1 MLLCQIS
8 DLHCRAPGEKLRDGT
23 DPVARLEELVAFLPR
38 LPARPD
44 AILLTGDL
52 ADDARPEQYEP
63 VRSALAR
70 IDIPV
75 YAIPGNHD
83 DRASLRHLFPEA
95 PWMPGAGYIQFGVDI
110 GQVRVIGLDSLDDGK
125 VDGVLCGER
134 LAWLK
139 DELADCAGRPV
150 LIALHH
156 PPIAI
161 GGRNLALPL
170 ATGAEALAELVAA
183 HDGPTLLVAGHLHR
197 QMHSLFAGAPC
208 VVAPSTCSQFSLPL
222 DGTNSGP
229 VAESPALLLHLWQA
243 EAGFTTH
250 RVQIL

>member
-8 DLHCRAPGEKLRDGT
+8 DFHSRVPGEKLRDGT

-44 AILLTGDL
+44 AILITGDL

-63 VRSALAR
+63 VRAALER

-110 GQVRVIGLDSLDDGK
+110 GDVRVIGLDSLDDGK

-156 PPIAI
+156 PPIAL
-161 GGRNLALPL
+161 GGNSLAVPL
-170 ATGAEALAELVAA
+170 ATGADALAGLVAA
-183 HDGPTLLVAGHLHR
+183 HDGPTLVVAGHVHR
-197 QMHSLFAGAPC
+197 QIHSLFAGVPC
-208 VVAPSTCSQFSLPL
+208 VTAPASSSQFSLPL
-222 DGTNSGP
+222 DGSNPGP
-229 VAESPALLLHLWQA
+229 LAEASALLLHLWQPA
-243 EAGFTTH
+243 LGFTTH
-250 RVQIL
+250 RVQIT